1 MKAAMIAIIAT
12 TPTATPI
19 PIDADVERLEEE
31 ELEPAVDVWV
41 ACDVEVLVAL
51 AVDDSDLV
59 EVGVDV
65 AIVELDVL
73 VDAASSPSVDCF
85 PKRWM

>member
-1 MKAAMIAIIAT
+1 MKTKAAIIAIIAT

-19 PIDADVERLEEE
+19 PIDADVERPEDEA
-31 ELEPAVDVWV
+31 LEPAVDVWV

-65 AIVELDVL
+65 ACVELDVL
-73 VDAASSPSVDCF
+73 VEVASSPSVDYF
-85 PKRWM
+85 LKR

>member
-1 MKAAMIAIIAT
+1 MIAIITT

-19 PIDADVERLEEE
+19 PIDADVERPEEE
-31 ELEPAVDVWV
+31 ELEPALDVSV

-51 AVDDSDLV
+51 VVDETDLV

-65 AIVELDVL
+65 AFVELDVL
-73 VDAASSPSVDCF
+73 VDVASSPSVDYF
-85 PKRWM
+85 PKR